1 MPSAAPILLPPQNS
15 ETKPSVEKPTPKPVQ
30 ASAAPKAET
39 KQVDKPTAVP
49 AAKDHVEDPAMT
61 NRVEQHLLNN
71 LRL

>member
-1 MPSAAPILLPPQNS
+1 
-15 ETKPSVEKPTPKPVQ
+15 VQ
-30 ASAAPKAET
+30 ASAAPKAEK
-39 KQVDKPTAVP
+39 KQVDKPTAIP